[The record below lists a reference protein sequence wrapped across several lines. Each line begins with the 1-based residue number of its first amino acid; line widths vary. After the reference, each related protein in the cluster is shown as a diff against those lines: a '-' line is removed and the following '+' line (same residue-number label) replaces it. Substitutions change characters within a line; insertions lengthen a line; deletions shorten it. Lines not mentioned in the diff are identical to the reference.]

1 MLHAALFLAKSK
13 QVISRDYLKHCHVC
27 FPSRICCTA
36 EKQHAYEMHMI
47 RIILVQIDILAT
59 CQMEVATCV
68 DSKMRH
74 DKSLNMD
81 GLKALKILEAIFP
94 WPQRLHVMAWFLWN
108 PGSAQDARPTSRS
121 VRVVRPVGSLFRRKG
136 QCGCGWGWWLCR
148 DGIWCARAR
157 YCPHIS
163 LPLQRIPLIYF

>member
-1 MLHAALFLAKSK
+1 MPRCSWPSHFAGHFEGLSETLSCLLPLQDLLHCWKAAC
-13 QVISRDYLKHCHVC
+13 IWN
-27 FPSRICCTA
+27 
-36 EKQHAYEMHMI
+36 AYDSHNFSI
-47 RIILVQIDILAT
+47 NYDILAT

-68 DSKMRH
+68 DFKMRH

-136 QCGCGWGWWLCR
+136 QCGCGWWLCR